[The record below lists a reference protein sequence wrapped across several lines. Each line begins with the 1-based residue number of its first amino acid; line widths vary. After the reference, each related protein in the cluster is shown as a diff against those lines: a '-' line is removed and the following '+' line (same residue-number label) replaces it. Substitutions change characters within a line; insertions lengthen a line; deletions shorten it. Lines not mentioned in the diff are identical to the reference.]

1 MFAKSFSVYDV
12 YLLLNA
18 VTALARS
25 MIFTVA
31 AAYYVTVVGLNPF
44 QLVLVGTVLMVVI
57 LLSEIPTG
65 VVADVYSRRLSII
78 VGIFLIGL
86 GFAIEGAIP
95 HFAAVLAS
103 QLIWGVGHTFT
114 SGASEAWIADELGE
128 QRLGQ
133 VYVRGAQASQLG
145 ALIAIGVSVGLAT
158 IRLNVPIVGAGLL
171 LIALGVVLLL
181 IMPERGFTPTP
192 RENRSNWHMAH
203 QTFQDALGLV
213 RRRPVLLTILGIAF
227 FFGMASET
235 FDRLWEV
242 HFLHNFQFPD
252 LGRLEPV
259 VWFGIINAGALLLT
273 IAVAVIVRRRLDTNT
288 HIGAVRA
295 LLVINALL
303 MASVIAFGLA
313 GNFAIAL
320 TAYWAA
326 YLLRRTDGPIFTA
339 WINQSLEPQV
349 RATVLSIHGQVDA
362 IGQIAGGPLF
372 GLIATLTST
381 RTAMV
386 AAGCVLA
393 PALLLYLRTM
403 FRRPSE
409 PELALES

>member
-1 MFAKSFSVYDV
+1 MLAKQSNAYGV
-12 YLLLNA
+12 YLLLNT
-18 VTALARS
+18 VSALARS

-31 AAYYVTVVGLNPF
+31 AVYYVTAVGLNPF
-44 QLVLVGTVLMVVI
+44 QLVLVGTTLMVVI

-65 VVADVYSRRLSII
+65 IVADVYSRRLSII
-78 VGIFLIGL
+78 IGICVIGVGFV
-86 GFAIEGAIP
+86 IEGTIP
-95 HFAAVLAS
+95 NFAAVLAS
-103 QLIWGVGHTFT
+103 QLIWGVGYTFT

-128 QRLGQ
+128 QQLGQ

-145 ALIAIGVSVGLAT
+145 ALVGIGISVGLAT
-158 IRLNVPIVGAGLL
+158 IQLNVPIVAAGL
-171 LIALGVVLLL
+171 VLLVLGGVLML
-181 IMPERGFTPTP
+181 IMPERGFKPTP
-192 RENRSNWHMAH
+192 RENRSNWHMASH
-203 QTFQDALGLV
+203 TFRDALGLV
-213 RRRPVLLTILGIAF
+213 RRRPVLITILGIAF

-242 HFLHNFQFPD
+242 HFLDNFQFPN

-273 IAVAVIVRRRLDTNT
+273 IAVAEVVRRRLDTNT

-295 LLVINALL
+295 LLVTNALL

-320 TAYWAA
+320 TGYWSA
-326 YLLRRTDGPIFTA
+326 YLLRRTDVPIFTA
-339 WINQSLEPQV
+339 WINQSLEPSV
-349 RATVLSIHGQVDA
+349 RATVLSMHGQVDA

-372 GLIATLTST
+372 GLIATIAST

-386 AAGCVLA
+386 AAGCVLT

-403 FRRPSE
+403 FRQPAE
-409 PELALES
+409 LELALES